1 MSRNKTVIKR
11 IVAMFIAMAV
21 VISSIHISSA
31 QTYAG
36 YVSSI
41 VGGITE
47 KIQDITDDAK
57 EVVDDNISGVEG
69 KKQAGDWTNAIFV
82 DKLPW
87 NYFHME
93 VQKDIK
99 KRNIDNVR
107 IERYIKRVKRKS
119 GKISSGR
126 VDIVQERE
134 GKEYFWEVKP
144 LSYYD
149 SPLRDK
155 AVTQLGEYVYSVNE
169 YEKGKTA
176 VAGGG
181 TIGNV
186 TNGTIERHIEVPNKE
201 IIGNTKVTTI
211 TYVKYIIDYQVYSDG
226 IVLYKFDRDI
236 EGKETETETETEP
249 EHGKEFEPDPPTIGD
264 PLPIPPER
272 EEDPEEEVSA
282 DDLVDL
288 QHLQELVLIAN
299 SLSLR
304 ADELIAI
311 HTEINSNPDLNNS
324 LSTSIIGACTA
335 FKAKLLSLMPKI
347 KKIIKLCMLGEVG
360 AESLIPVA
368 ACADELDGAIS
379 DFELALETYVDDEET
394 EELQKAV
401 EEGDEEAAKEIIGD
415 MQSNADDYNG
425 ASECPPKDPLIIDL
439 GQEGVELT
447 TIENGVNFDLDCNGF
462 SERTVWID
470 TEDGFL
476 AFDRN
481 NNGKIDNGK
490 ELFGDGVELSDGRIS
505 ENGFEVLAE
514 LDSNNDGIVDCN
526 DDEFN
531 KLLIWIDYNHNG
543 ISESNELITAQEKG
557 VVSINLSYDTQVDE
571 DNTTILKM
579 SDIADVTINIDGE
592 EQITHLIEYWFEVN
606 PANTLSNNKMTTGN
620 IPNLEKAIIEDDEL
634 FNLVMEFYMSKNVQM
649 KRYLVKSILYHLADA
664 DDIAPN
670 SRGGNM
676 NARDLKVVEAFMG
689 RPFVGYN
696 NNKNP
701 NSNAAVILKKIY
713 KNLEDDYYILLNTGT
728 IIRDYCNMICEYV
741 DDDGNK
747 VYDMSFLFVA
757 IDLLV
762 CQEYDL
768 KSAIFDI
775 GMYLNY
781 SDKKN
786 NTHLFEEYKEHYS
799 SISKEY
805 EEVLEKIGVECEDDD
820 ILIYGDG
827 DDTIEGA
834 KGEDILAGG
843 KGKDVLRGGSGNDTY
858 IFNKGDGQDTILDA
872 ETSDTD
878 GQEDTIVFGEGIS
891 SEDVDIQR
899 SGSSLK
905 IIYGDGD
912 VITVQDAFYS
922 STARNYV
929 EKIKFA
935 DASEILVDYASLR

>member
-1 MSRNKTVIKR
+1 ML
-11 IVAMFIAMAV
+11 IAMAV
-21 VISSIHISSA
+21 VISSIHICEDKTFAVGAKDLIETVDSA
-31 QTYAG
+31 T
-36 YVSSI
+36 
-41 VGGITE
+41 
-47 KIQDITDDAK
+47 K
-57 EVVDDNISGVEG
+57 ELRDTGEEFVDDYISKLMNGTS
-69 KKQAGDWTNAIFV
+69 AGNWFNAIV
-82 DKLPW
+82 TDRLNW
-87 NYFHME
+87 DYFHKA
-93 VQKDIK
+93 VQKDIVD
-99 KRNIDNVR
+99 RNDDSSYMTER
-107 IERYIKRVKRKS
+107 IIKYVERKGEKN
-119 GKISSGR
+119 GLGR
-126 VDIVQERE
+126 VDIAYVAGNEE
-134 GKEYFWEVKP
+134 TYWEVKP
-144 LSYYD
+144 LSY
-149 SPLRDK
+149 SKPHLRAK
-155 AVTQLGEYVYSVNE
+155 AVKQLKEYVDSVNK
-169 YEKGKTA
+169 YENDVTA
-176 VAGGG
+176 IQGSLSVG
-181 TIGNV
+181 TV
-186 TNGTIERHIEVPNKE
+186 TEGVIERHMRVVHTGYTEN
-201 IIGNTKVTTI
+201 
-211 TYVKYIIDYQVYSDG
+211 VKYMIYYWVYSDG
-226 IVLYKFDRDI
+226 IILYRFVRES
-236 EGKETETETETEP
+236 EGKEPNEEDVTEEEEAALRRFKHLASAAAMLCPDGTETEGTITTHGSLVPHTHETDDES
-249 EHGKEFEPDPPTIGD
+249 
-264 PLPIPPER
+264 
-272 EEDPEEEVSA
+272 EEEGTRNFPPNGIHL
-282 DDLVDL
+282 DDSENAVYITIDYGVIEYVQGLV
-288 QHLQELVLIAN
+288 QH
-299 SLSLR
+299 
-304 ADELIAI
+304 ADELII
-311 HTEINSNPDLNNS
+311 LHTEINSDPDLNNS
-324 LSTSIIGACTA
+324 LSTSIILACQA
-335 FKAKLLSLMPKI
+335 FKIKVAGLLHKI
-347 KKIIKLCMLGEVG
+347 RIATAAVG
-360 AESLIPVA
+360 ATAGSYICYCEQ
-368 ACADELDGAIS
+368 CYADELDEAIS

-543 ISESNELITAQEKG
+543 ISESNEIITAQEKG

-747 VYDMSFLFVA
+747 VYDMSILFVA

-781 SDKKN
+781 SDKKIIPIF
-786 NTHLFEEYKEHYS
+786 LK
-799 SISKEY
+799 SI
-805 EEVLEKIGVECEDDD
+805 
-820 ILIYGDG
+820 
-827 DDTIEGA
+827 
-834 KGEDILAGG
+834 
-843 KGKDVLRGGSGNDTY
+843 RN
-858 IFNKGDGQDTILDA
+858 TILQYLK
-872 ETSDTD
+872 SMKKCLRK
-878 GQEDTIVFGEGIS
+878 
-891 SEDVDIQR
+891 SE
-899 SGSSLK
+899 
-905 IIYGDGD
+905 
-912 VITVQDAFYS
+912 
-922 STARNYV
+922 
-929 EKIKFA
+929 
-935 DASEILVDYASLR
+935 